1 MKKWP
6 PIVDLSSP
14 ANRAFRPWCGRASC
28 RSRGT
33 PADVIEIVESY
44 GAWLAQSPI
53 PKLFVN
59 AEPGSLLVGRAREFC
74 RTWPNQREVT
84 VKGIHFIQEDAPLEI
99 AAALESFLQEVF
111 GRAR

>member
-1 MKKWP
+1 
-6 PIVDLSSP
+6 VLQL
-14 ANRAFRPWCGRASC
+14 A
-28 RSRGT
+28 
-33 PADVIEIVESY
+33 Y

-74 RTWPNQREVT
+74 RTWSNQREVT

-99 AAALESFLQEVF
+99 AAALESFLHEVF

>member
-1 MKKWP
+1 MGSVISLQGSNPLVWP
-6 PIVDLSSP
+6 RELPIE
-14 ANRAFRPWCGRASC
+14 
-28 RSRGT
+28 GT

-74 RTWPNQREVT
+74 RTWSNQREVT
-84 VKGIHFIQEDAPLEI
+84 VRGIHFIQEDAPLEI
-99 AAALESFLQEVF
+99 AAALESFLHEIF